1 MATVFPSLTPP
12 AQSEQPQIPV
22 PRVGVVSVALFPLVV
37 KSRRLGG
44 HVHLELD
51 PKSSA
56 VWEGYKVREAESPGG
71 MGLELYRGKEVC
83 GSECLKK
90 GLRTAEVANWQC
102 QTTRLP
108 KLMCLEGVGMEEERR
123 RPASWYKELVFLCS
137 GNKGSLHLCFHQIRY
152 SLSLFFFPSWVVF
165 IPARLALLGWGR
177 GRRRKQL

>member
-1 MATVFPSLTPP
+1 M
-12 AQSEQPQIPV
+12 

-56 VWEGYKVREAESPGG
+56 VWAGYKVREAESPGG
-71 MGLELYRGKEVC
+71 MGLELCRGKEVC

-108 KLMCLEGVGMEEERR
+108 KLMCLEGVGMGEERR
-123 RPASWYKELVFLCS
+123 RPAGWYKELVFLCS

-152 SLSLFFFPSWVVF
+152 SLSLSFFFLPGSSLFLPGWHSWDGGGEGEESSCQ
-165 IPARLALLGWGR
+165 AALASLEVS
-177 GRRRKQL
+177 QVCY